1 MKLTVFFLVDP
12 LTKQDPHPQ
21 VDDGAQP
28 LSPGVS
34 DAITS
39 TATVF
44 AAGAGGAGGAA
55 GGEVMNFTG

>member
-1 MKLTVFFLVDP
+1 M
-12 LTKQDPHPQ
+12 
-21 VDDGAQP
+21 DDGAEP

-44 AAGAGGAGGAA
+44 AAGVGEGGAGGA

>member
-1 MKLTVFFLVDP
+1 
-12 LTKQDPHPQ
+12 